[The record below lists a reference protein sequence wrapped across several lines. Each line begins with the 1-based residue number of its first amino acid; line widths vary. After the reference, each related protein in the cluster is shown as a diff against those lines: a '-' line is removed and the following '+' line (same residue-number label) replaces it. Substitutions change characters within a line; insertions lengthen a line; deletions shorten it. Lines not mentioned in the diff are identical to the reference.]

1 MRTQILATDPVS
13 ATDRWGRATS
23 IMPAHCGSSAR
34 CGTRII
40 ALTLAAPRRWTPLFF
55 LDGATVCNGPDA
67 VRMLR
72 AMNAGVLGMV
82 RAGHDVIVDGEAY
95 EPEVNAE
102 FHRQLRGEAGSGA
115 VDCSIVELTADVQG
129 LLDRQQRH
137 THRLSWR
144 SLSHARDGYVRTQ
157 ICTLIRAANPP
168 KQCYGAC
175 GSS

>member
-1 MRTQILATDPVS
+1 M
-13 ATDRWGRATS
+13 GR
-23 IMPAHCGSSAR
+23 
-34 CGTRII
+34 RI
-40 ALTLAAPRRWTPLFF
+40 
-55 LDGATVCNGPDA
+55 CKGPDA

-102 FHRQLRGEAGSGA
+102 LHGQLRGEAGSGA

-137 THRLSWR
+137 THPAELAESQSRQGWICPDPDLHVDTGGKSTETVLR
-144 SLSHARDGYVRTQ
+144 SVWQFLVRRHPQ
-157 ICTLIRAANPP
+157 LQVR
-168 KQCYGAC
+168 
-175 GSS
+175 